1 LKTRRAAQLLLAL
14 SVVGLGAGMDLRA
27 VAAAGAH
34 GLVYTL
40 TGITV
45 CLTLGSLLAR
55 RLRVPRLTGAL
66 ITIGTAICGGSA
78 IAAVVP
84 VLRPK
89 EHETS
94 VALATVFC

>member
-1 LKTRRAAQLLLAL
+1 MEALALVAGISLALIFGNPFLLKTRRAAQLLLAL

-45 CLTLGSLLAR
+45 CLTL
-55 RLRVPRLTGAL
+55 
-66 ITIGTAICGGSA
+66 
-78 IAAVVP
+78 AACS
-84 VLRPK
+84 RAGC
-89 EHETS
+89 E
-94 VALATVFC
+94 CRG